1 MANTTYFTFIENS
14 PLNVP
19 DNGNNPVIGFVSSN
33 KIPALPPGDGIAMTD
48 QVLDLSNCTSL
59 SEQTTNTGGREIRVS
74 WLIRATVNEYG
85 ATKLPPKP

>member
-1 MANTTYFTFIENS
+1 MASTAYFTFIENS

-19 DNGNNPVIGFVSSN
+19 DTGNNPVVGFVSSN
-33 KIPALPPGDGIAMTD
+33 KIPALPPGDGTPLID

-59 SEQTTNTGGREIRVS
+59 SERTTNTGGREIRVS
-74 WLIRATVNEYG
+74 WLLRTTVNEYG